1 MNKEEIIALQK
12 VGEKYTREYMFK
24 MLRERGNIID
34 EAMESIDEHERAT
47 EDVSLEE
54 YFDEHEYEIGNSGN
68 NKVRIKKTVK
78 DDYMDA
84 KKILELQQMSKQY
97 TREEMLKL
105 NEDVTFEPVGG
116 IEDDLD
122 EDEELFSGGI
132 NSSKVLELQRISKL
146 YTREKM
152 FKMNEE
158 RKDVMRK
165 RDEYLNAEEDDYTLI
180 GDIVS
185 EIINNDIKVKVKK

>member
-1 MNKEEIIALQK
+1 MN
-12 VGEKYTREYMFK
+12 
-24 MLRERGNIID
+24 
-34 EAMESIDEHERAT
+34 
-47 EDVSLEE
+47 
-54 YFDEHEYEIGNSGN
+54 
-68 NKVRIKKTVK
+68 
-78 DDYMDA
+78 MDA
-84 KKILELQQMSKQY
+84 KKIIELQQMSKQY

-122 EDEELFSGGI
+122 EDEELFSSGL
-132 NSSKVLELQRISKL
+132 NTSKVLELQRISKL

-165 RDEYLNAEEDDYTLI
+165 RDEYLCEENNDYTLI
-180 GDIVS
+180 GGIVS
-185 EIINNDIKVKVKK
+185 EIIHNDIKVKVKK

>member
-1 MNKEEIIALQK
+1 
-12 VGEKYTREYMFK
+12 
-24 MLRERGNIID
+24 
-34 EAMESIDEHERAT
+34 
-47 EDVSLEE
+47 
-54 YFDEHEYEIGNSGN
+54 
-68 NKVRIKKTVK
+68 
-78 DDYMDA
+78 MDA
-84 KKILELQQMSKQY
+84 KKIIELQQMSKQY

-105 NEDVTFEPVGG
+105 NENVTFEPVGG

-122 EDEELFSGGI
+122 EDEDEELFSSGL
-132 NSSKVLELQRISKL
+132 NPSKVLELQRISKL

-165 RDEYLNAEEDDYTLI
+165 RDEYLCEENND

-185 EIINNDIKVKVKK
+185 EIINNGNNKVKVKK